1 MFFNHLKYLSLI
13 SGTINQNG
21 FAPLNE
27 FTFADDYE
35 IHCQI

>member
-1 MFFNHLKYLSLI
+1 MFFNHIKYLSLI

-27 FTFADDYE
+27 FRFADDYE
-35 IHCQI
+35 IHSHI